1 MGKGEIIE
9 RDKADGWKAW
19 AAGLAGA
26 ALAFSIAVI
35 SGAGADQVF
44 LRPGQD
50 VGFAIG
56 YGGGIGLLVWLAL
69 NFTALRGQGSGKRAL
84 VFGLAVLGG
93 ALGVMQNL

>member
-1 MGKGEIIE
+1 MGNGQIVGQ
-9 RDKADGWKAW
+9 DKADGWKAW

-26 ALAFSIAVI
+26 GLAFAIAVI
-35 SGAGADQVF
+35 TDAGSDQVF

-69 NFTALRGQGSGKRAL
+69 NFTALRGQGKGKRAL

>member
-1 MGKGEIIE
+1 MGRGQIIGQ
-9 RDKADGWKAW
+9 DKIEAWKAW
-19 AAGLAGA
+19 AAGLAAA
-26 ALAFSIAVI
+26 ALAFAVAVI
-35 SGAGADQVF
+35 TGAGSDQVF

-69 NFTALRGQGSGKRAL
+69 NFTALRGHGIGKRAL
-84 VFGLAVLGG
+84 AFGLAVLGG